1 MGGADTRRPVYRF
14 GSFELETEPRELRKQ
29 GTRIKLQDQP
39 LQILVLLLEHAGE
52 VVTREQIQNKL
63 WPPGT
68 YVDYDNAINSAMRKL
83 REALCDDSGDPR
95 FIETFARRGYRF
107 IGAIEVPPRPDR
119 EPPTPAPRKS
129 RRGLIAGVCA
139 TVVLA
144 AAVGGWWLLR
154 PRVETKVVPLTPVPL
169 TAAPGWEFD
178 PSLSPDGNQVAY
190 AWREG
195 EDVRSH
201 IYVKVI
207 GEGKPLPL
215 TTGPQ
220 SDECPAWSPDG
231 RTIAFV
237 RFSGPPTIRIYVV
250 PALGGAERQ
259 VAEGPFGCVTGI
271 AWSPDGRFLAVAENH
286 AQPDS
291 SSLSLVRVEDGD
303 KLVLTKPPDAKT
315 ADSDPAFSPD
325 GRLLLFTR
333 CVGNSHC
340 GLYLLDLA
348 AGYQPV
354 GGPRLLRQESVDV
367 AGATWTA
374 NGREVVYALSAGNRM
389 NYHLMRV
396 RAEAGSQPQPLAFTG
411 ERSSRPAIAPRGN
424 RLAYTQDLW
433 DSDIWQVQ
441 PGKRPRS
448 FVSST
453 RMEYAPQY
461 SPDGK
466 HVAFSS
472 DRSGLLQI
480 WVCDGDGGN
489 PAQLTRSDAGAS
501 GTPRWSPDGRW
512 IAFDHH
518 EKERWR
524 IYVMASD
531 GGQVRRLAK
540 DEGDIEVIP
549 SWSGDGKWIYYAS
562 NRTGRFEIWK
572 RAAQG
577 GQGMQLTHNGG
588 WVAFE
593 SHDGRSLYY
602 TNSNHNSGRQ
612 GEIFTTTKTGGLWVL
627 PLGGG
632 EEKQVVESV
641 WYRAFAVMDDG
652 IYYIPAPAANGGS
665 VRFHSFATGE
675 DKEVSSIGQ
684 PTFQGLSVSPDRKTI
699 LFSAEVQTGSNIMVA
714 DSFR

>member
-1 MGGADTRRPVYRF
+1 MGDAQTRRPKYRF
-14 GSFELETEPRELRKQ
+14 GSFELETQRGELRKG
-29 GTRIKLQDQP
+29 GTRIKLQEQP

-52 VVTREQIQNKL
+52 VVTREQIQDKL

-83 REALCDDSGDPR
+83 REALCDSSGDPR

-107 IGAIEVPPRPDR
+107 IGAIEAPPRPER
-119 EPPTPAPRKS
+119 EPATPAPRKW
-129 RRGLIAGVCA
+129 RRAPIAGVCGA
-139 TVVLA
+139 IVVLVA
-144 AAVGGWWLLR
+144 AGAWLLLK
-154 PRVETKVVPLTPVPL
+154 PRLETEAVPLRPVPL
-169 TAAPGWEFD
+169 TAASGWEFQ

-195 EDVRSH
+195 EDFSSH

-207 GEGKPLPL
+207 GEGKPLRL

-237 RFSGPPTIRIYVV
+237 RFLGPPTSRIYVV
-250 PALGGAERQ
+250 PVLGGAERQ
-259 VAEGPFGCVTGI
+259 VAEGAFGCVTGI
-271 AWSPDGRFLAVAENH
+271 AWSPDGRFLAVAEND
-286 AQPDS
+286 AQPEAP
-291 SSLSLVRVEDGD
+291 SLSLVRVENGD
-303 KLVLTKPPDAKT
+303 RLVLATPPDAKT
-315 ADSDPAFSPD
+315 ADTDPVFSPN

-348 AGYQPV
+348 AGYQPA
-354 GGPRLLRQESVDV
+354 GGPRLLRQLDGDI

-374 NGREVVYALSAGNRM
+374 NGREVVYALTEYGPFNH
-389 NYHLMRV
+389 HLVRV
-396 RAEAGSQPQPLAFTG
+396 GAEAGSQAQWLAFAG
-411 ERSSRPAIAPRGN
+411 ERASRPAIARRGN
-424 RLAYTQDLW
+424 RLAYTQDRW

-441 PGKRPRS
+441 PGERPRS

-453 RMEYAPQY
+453 RLEYAPQY

-466 HVAFSS
+466 HVAFTS
-472 DRSGLLQI
+472 DRSGLQQI
-480 WVCDGDGGN
+480 WVCDRDGGN
-489 PAQLTRSDAGAS
+489 PAQLTHFDAETS

-524 IYVMASD
+524 IYVMAWD
-531 GGQVRRLAK
+531 GGQVRRLAQ
-540 DEGDIEVIP
+540 DDGDAEVIP

-577 GQGMQLTHNGG
+577 GQEMQLTHNGG
-588 WVAFE
+588 WAAFE
-593 SHDGRSLYY
+593 SHDGRLLYY
-602 TNSNHNSGRQ
+602 TNSIHSAGRQ
-612 GEIFTTTKTGGLWVL
+612 GELFTSTKIGGLWVL

-632 EEKQVVESV
+632 EEKQVLESV
-641 WYRAFAVMDDG
+641 WYRAFAVVDDG
-652 IYYIPAPAANGGS
+652 IYYIPAPAAKGSS
-665 VRFHSFATGE
+665 VRFRSFATGQ
-675 DKEVSSIGQ
+675 DKEISSISQ
-684 PTFQGLSVSPDRKTI
+684 PTYQGLTVSPDRKTI
-699 LFSAEVQTGSNIMVA
+699 LFSAEVQTGSNIMVV
-714 DSFR
+714 DNFR

>member
-1 MGGADTRRPVYRF
+1 MGGAETRRPVYRF
-14 GSFELETEPRELRKQ
+14 GSFELKTGPGELHNQ
-29 GTRIKLQDQP
+29 GTRVKLQDQP

-52 VVTREQIQNKL
+52 VVTREQIQSKL

-107 IGAIEVPPRPDR
+107 IGAIEAPPRPER
-119 EPPTPAPRKS
+119 EPSTPAARQW
-129 RRGLIAGVCA
+129 RRGLIAGLCGAV
-139 TVVLA
+139 VVLA
-144 AAVGGWWLLR
+144 AAGVWLLLK
-154 PRVETKVVPLTPVPL
+154 PRLETKAVPLTPAPL
-169 TAAPGWEFD
+169 TAAPGWEFQ

-195 EDVRSH
+195 EDVSSH

-237 RFSGPPTIRIYVV
+237 RFSGLRTSRIYVV
-250 PALGGAERQ
+250 PPLGGAERQ
-259 VAEGPFGCVTGI
+259 VAEGPFGCITGI
-271 AWSPDGRFLAVAENH
+271 AWSPDGRFLAVAEND
-286 AQPDS
+286 AESES
-291 SSLSLVRVEDGD
+291 SSVYLIGAENGD
-303 KLVLTKPPDAKT
+303 KFVLTKPPPKT
-315 ADSDPAFSPD
+315 ADRDPVFSQD

-333 CVGNSHC
+333 CDGSSHC

-348 AGYQPV
+348 AGYQPA
-354 GGPRLLRQESVDV
+354 GGPRLLRRESGFI

-374 NGREVVYALSAGNRM
+374 NGREVVYALSEGTGL

-396 RAEAGSQPQPLAFTG
+396 RAEAGSQPERLPFTG
-411 ERSSRPAIAPRGN
+411 ERISRPAIASRGN

-433 DSDIWQVQ
+433 ESDIWQVQ
-441 PGKRPRS
+441 PGQPPRS
-448 FVSST
+448 FISST
-453 RMEYAPQY
+453 RMQSAPQFA
-461 SPDGK
+461 PDGK
-466 HVAFSS
+466 HVAFAS
-472 DRSGLLQI
+472 DRSGLQQI

-489 PAQLTRSDAGAS
+489 PVQLTHFAAESS
-501 GTPRWSPDGRW
+501 GSPRWSPDGRR

-518 EKERWR
+518 EKEAWR

-531 GGQVRRLAK
+531 GGQVRRLAQ
-540 DEGDIEVIP
+540 DEGNTEVIP

-577 GQGMQLTHNGG
+577 GPGMQLTHNGG

-602 TNSNHNSGRQ
+602 TTTTPNAGRQ
-612 GEIFTTTKTGGLWVL
+612 GETFAPTKTESLWVL
-627 PLGGG
+627 PLQGG
-632 EEKQVVESV
+632 EEKQLLESV
-641 WYRAFAVMDDG
+641 RYRAFVVADDG
-652 IYYIPAPAANGGS
+652 IYYIPAPAANGSS
-665 VRFHSFATGE
+665 VRFHSFAGE
-675 DKEVSSIGQ
+675 DKEISSISQ
-684 PTFQGLSVSPDRKTI
+684 PTLQGLSVSPDRKMI
-699 LFSAEVQTGSNIMVA
+699 LFSAEVRSGSNIMVV
-714 DSFR
+714 DNFR

>member
-1 MGGADTRRPVYRF
+1 MGGVETRRPVYRF
-14 GSFELETEPRELRKQ
+14 GSFELKTGPGELRNQ
-29 GTRIKLQDQP
+29 GTRVKLQDQP
-39 LQILVLLLEHAGE
+39 LQILVLLLENAGE

-83 REALCDDSGDPR
+83 REALCDNSGDPR

-107 IGAIEVPPRPDR
+107 IGAVEAPPLP
-119 EPPTPAPRKS
+119 EQAPAAPAPRRL
-129 RRGLIAGVCA
+129 RRGLIAGVCGA
-139 TVVLA
+139 IVVLA
-144 AAVGGWWLLR
+144 AAGAWLLLK
-154 PRVETKVVPLTPVPL
+154 PRLETKAFPLTPAPL
-169 TAAPGWEFD
+169 TAAPGWEFQ

-195 EDVRSH
+195 DDDSSH

-207 GEGKPLPL
+207 GEGKPLRL

-220 SDECPAWSPDG
+220 GDECPAWSPDG

-237 RFSGPPTIRIYVV
+237 RFLGPPTSRIYVV
-250 PALGGAERQ
+250 PVLGGAERQ

-271 AWSPDGRFLAVAENH
+271 AWSPDGRFLAVAENA

-291 SSLSLVRVEDGD
+291 KSLSLVRVENGD
-303 KLVLTKPPDAKT
+303 RLVLTKPPDAKT
-315 ADSDPAFSPD
+315 ADTDPAFSPN

-333 CVGNSHC
+333 CVGTSQC
-340 GLYLLDLA
+340 ALYLLDLA
-348 AGYQPV
+348 AGYQPA
-354 GGPRLLRQESVDV
+354 GGPRLLRQEGGDI

-374 NGREVVYALSAGNRM
+374 SGREVVYALSEYGGRD
-389 NYHLMRV
+389 HLVRV
-396 RAEAGSQPQPLAFTG
+396 RAEAGSQPQWLAFAG
-411 ERSSRPAIAPRGN
+411 ERTSRPAIASRGN

-433 DSDIWQVQ
+433 DSHIWQVQ
-441 PGKRPRS
+441 PGKPPRS
-448 FVSST
+448 FISST

-472 DRSGLLQI
+472 DRSGLQQV

-489 PAQLTRSDAGAS
+489 PVQLTHFHGETS

-518 EKERWR
+518 ENQRWR
-524 IYVMASD
+524 IYVMAWD
-531 GGQVRRLAK
+531 GGQVRRLAQ
-540 DEGDIEVIP
+540 DEGDAEVIP

-562 NRTGRFEIWK
+562 NRTGRFEIWR

-588 WVAFE
+588 WAAFE
-593 SHDGRSLYY
+593 SHDGRLLYY
-602 TNSNHNSGRQ
+602 TNSIHSAGRQ
-612 GEIFTTTKTGGLWVL
+612 GENLTTTKIGGLWVL

-632 EEKQVVESV
+632 DEKQVLESV
-641 WYRAFAVMDDG
+641 WYRAFVVMDDG
-652 IYYIPAPAANGGS
+652 IFYIPAPGAKGSS
-665 VRFHSFATGE
+665 VRFRSFATGE
-675 DKEVSSIGQ
+675 DKEISPIGQ

-699 LFSAEVQTGSNIMVA
+699 LFAAEVQTGSNIMVV
-714 DSFR
+714 DNFR